1 MKLSL
6 SLTSIIFVAVVTLNG
21 CSKDEK
27 QVNDANAATTPVQV
41 VTPITPP
48 IIGEFVE
55 SIQEE
60 DFPCIVK
67 ILGVNKQETFLTAR
81 YDICDN
87 TNIKK
92 GSVYKFTY
100 KVFEV
105 ADCDDECQGSQD
117 CFSKCK
123 KTRKEE
129 QIDSAELV
137 K

>member
-27 QVNDANAATTPVQV
+27 KVNAANAATPVQV
-41 VTPITPP
+41 VTLNTPP
-48 IIGEFVE
+48 VIGEFVE
-55 SIQEE
+55 SNQG
-60 DFPCIVK
+60 DTACSLK
-67 ILGVNKQETFLTAR
+67 ILGVNQQETFLTASF
-81 YDICDN
+81 DICDN

-92 GSVYKFTY
+92 GKVYKFTY

-105 ADCDDECQGSQD
+105 ADCDECEGSQD

>member
-27 QVNDANAATTPVQV
+27 KVNDANAATTPVQV
-41 VTPITPP
+41 VTSVEPP
-48 IIGEFVE
+48 VIGEFVE
-55 SIQEE
+55 SNEG
-60 DFPCIVK
+60 DTGCSLK
-67 ILGVNKQETFLTAR
+67 ILDEKKQETFLTAR